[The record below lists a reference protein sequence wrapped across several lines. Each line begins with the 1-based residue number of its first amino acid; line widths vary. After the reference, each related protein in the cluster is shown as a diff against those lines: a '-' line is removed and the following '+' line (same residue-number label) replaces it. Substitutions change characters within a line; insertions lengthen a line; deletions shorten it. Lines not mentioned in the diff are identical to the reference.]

1 MEEEFKYSHN
11 PIRIRG
17 EINDERGKVFGRL
30 KAIKAIKKSKGGT
43 KWLFKCDCGS
53 DFVASINHVKRGKT
67 KSCGCLHDE
76 VSRKSSIKNKTHGAS
91 NEPWYSNYHSMIQR
105 TTKDGYNHR
114 NEMTYSS
121 GFIQGKLI
129 EDSWVKDPWEFYKE
143 IGDKPSSK
151 HTIDRIDNN
160 KGYIKG
166 NVRWATPSEQAYNR
180 RQKRNTPNIILSPKG
195 KNRRAR
201 DAYMVIVGGEYIGTK
216 FTLEEATKLRDEY
229 REIKGLPKVKNK
241 EQ

>member
-1 MEEEFKYSHN
+1 MKEIFKYSYKPN
-11 PIRIRG
+11 RIKG
-17 EINDERGKVFGRL
+17 EILDERGKIFGRL
-30 KAIKAIKKSKGGT
+30 KAIKAVKKGKGGT
-43 KWLFKCDCGS
+43 KWLFKCECGN
-53 DFVASINHVKRGKT
+53 DFVASINHVKRGET

-76 VSRKSSIKNKTHGAS
+76 FSRNKEIKSRDHGAS
-91 NEPWYSNYHSMIQR
+91 SEPWYSNYNSMIQR
-105 TTKDGYNHR
+105 TTKEGYNYK
-114 NEMTYSS
+114 NEMTYSK

-143 IGDKPSSK
+143 IGDKPSTK

-180 RQKRNTPNIILSPKG
+180 RQKSNTPNIYLSPKG

-201 DAYMVIVGGEYIGTK
+201 DVYEVSVGGKYIGAK

-229 REIKGLPKVKNK
+229 RKLKGLPKVKNRT
-241 EQ
+241 